1 MKNIMKNI
9 KNAIVKFFIHIFLII
24 LYILEVAVY
33 SITYYCEYSY
43 ITFPITLLIILFNVD
58 CDPVRL

>member
-24 LYILEVAVY
+24 LYILEGATY
-33 SITYYCEYSY
+33 MFTCFFQYSSIT
-43 ITFPITLLIILFNVD
+43 IPITLLIILFCID
-58 CDPVRL
+58 WDPVRL